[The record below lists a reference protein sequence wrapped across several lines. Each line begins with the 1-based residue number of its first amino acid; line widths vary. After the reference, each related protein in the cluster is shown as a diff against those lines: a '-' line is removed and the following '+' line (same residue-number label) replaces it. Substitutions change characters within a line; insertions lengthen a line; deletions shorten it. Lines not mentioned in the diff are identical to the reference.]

1 MNPMI
6 KDGEVVCSSTV
17 DLVTKLAIAL
27 AISDT
32 EQTQVNYTIIL
43 LKIQTSQRIL
53 ICFLEKEK

>member
-1 MNPMI
+1 MI

-32 EQTQVNYTIIL
+32 EQTQVDYRTTIIL
-43 LKIQTSQRIL
+43 LKI
-53 ICFLEKEK
+53 

>member
-1 MNPMI
+1 MI

-43 LKIQTSQRIL
+43 GKGSKTRVTE
-53 ICFLEKEK
+53 FVR